1 MSLMIIPARSEKPSR
16 LTSLLILATG
26 LLLPVLGCTVGEG
39 NPVQQNLVSKE
50 SIPIIWQAAGDYSP
64 LARANRL
71 LIRSQADLAQLR
83 FPTLPDRFDPETQML
98 LIATMNQQPT
108 GGYHIR
114 IARVYRQGSKIHV
127 DLRRY
132 FPDPQKSPSTGPTRP
147 FHVVAIPRSDLNVVG
162 FSTNPNAFQTVPF
175 NPYQ

>member
-1 MSLMIIPARSEKPSR
+1 MIIPVRSDKPFG

-26 LLLPVLGCTVGEG
+26 LMLPVLGCSLARSPDPAEINT
-39 NPVQQNLVSKE
+39 PSPQ
-50 SIPIIWQAAGDYSP
+50 SIPMIWQAAGDFSP
-64 LARANRL
+64 LVRANRL
-71 LIRSQADLAQLR
+71 LVRSQADLAQLR
-83 FPTLPDRFDPETQML
+83 FPTLPDRFDPDTQML

-132 FPDPQKSPSTGPTRP
+132 FPDPQKHPAGGPSRP

-162 FSTNPNAFQTVPF
+162 FSTDPNAFQAVPF